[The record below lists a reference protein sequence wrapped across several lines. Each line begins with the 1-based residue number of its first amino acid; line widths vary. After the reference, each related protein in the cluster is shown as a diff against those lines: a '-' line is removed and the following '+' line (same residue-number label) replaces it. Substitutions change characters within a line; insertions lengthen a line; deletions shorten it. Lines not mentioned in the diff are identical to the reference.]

1 MAEKLYQTGSKLG
14 LWAVLAKCGA
24 FGLNKEFRYDDSIR
38 HVMAYDYEARPDEGA
53 IDQSIPLSNQTIM
66 YWVRRYS

>member
-1 MAEKLYQTGSKLG
+1 M
-14 LWAVLAKCGA
+14 LAKCGA

-53 IDQSIPLSNQTIM
+53 IDQSIPLSNQTIIM
-66 YWVRRYS
+66 Y